1 MTVQGL
7 YIMFEGL
14 PESVIDSQV
23 MLHASEMRELG
34 IIDFEI
40 WTFVHS
46 RQMDSRMEGRLRE
59 AKALSGSTVKVF
71 HGVKPAIPFSELLNA
86 ALVMAKLAQERL
98 SFEVIH
104 ARTDYT
110 AAVCGWLSLIKEMS
124 VVWDCRGDSEA
135 EIRASLPDAG
145 IVAKNF
151 GWYRI
156 LLARWRAV
164 WAARTCSKAIFVSDK
179 LRQRREK
186 YLGEKPSVVIP
197 GVASDRVFFFDQL
210 LRDRI
215 RANLEYST
223 KDRILVYSGSLAPYQ
238 CFPET
243 VHMFRKLRS
252 EHEDL
257 QLLVVT
263 PDTNRAMGY
272 LSNLPHQSYK
282 LVSARHEDVNG
293 YLNAADFAVMLRS
306 HSPVNNVAFPTKF
319 AEYGLAGLPVIMG
332 DSVPECFAIALR
344 IGNLIDVEG
353 ADLTLKQADD
363 RERVSTAYQS
373 QLTRSAMVSRYR
385 QLYSPA

>member
-1 MTVQGL
+1 MTTQGL
-7 YIMFEGL
+7 YLLFEGL

-23 MLHASEMRELG
+23 MLHADEMRKLG

-46 RQMDSRMEGRLRE
+46 RQMGSRMEGRLRE

-71 HGVKPAIPFSELLNA
+71 HGVKPAVPFSELLNA
-86 ALVMAKLAQERL
+86 VLVRAKLAQERP
-98 SFEVIH
+98 SFEVVH

-110 AAVCGWLSLIKEMS
+110 AAVCGWLGLIKEMS
-124 VVWDCRGDSEA
+124 VIWDCRGDSEA
-135 EIRASLPDAG
+135 EIRALLPDAG
-145 IVAKNF
+145 TVAKNL

-164 WAARTCSKAIFVSDK
+164 WAARTCSNAVFVSDE
-179 LRQRREK
+179 LRQK
-186 YLGEKPSVVIP
+186 WAKHLGGKPSVVIP
-197 GVASDRVFFFDQL
+197 GIASDRVFFFDQV

-215 RANLEYST
+215 RANLGYSS
-223 KDRILVYSGSLAPYQ
+223 KDRVLVYSGSLAPYQ

-243 VHMFRKLRS
+243 VHMFRRLRS

-257 QLLVVT
+257 HLLVVT

-272 LSNLPHQSYK
+272 LSNLPHQNYK
-282 LVSARHEDVNG
+282 LVSARHEEVNG

-306 HSPVNNVAFPTKF
+306 NSPVNKVAFPTKF
-319 AEYGLAGLPVIMG
+319 AEYGLTGLPVIMG
-332 DSVPECFAIALR
+332 DSVPECFAIALK

-353 ADLTLKQADD
+353 ADLTLKQDDD
-363 RERVSTAYQS
+363 RERVSAAYQS

-385 QLYSPA
+385 KLYSPA